1 MLRYII
7 KRLISLIPVL
17 IIVSIMLFTLTKLMP
32 GDPAKHMLNPGL
44 KAEQFKVAYE
54 AMRKKLGL
62 DQPYPVQYFKWIA
75 NTLSGEFG
83 WSSLYNRPVKEAVAE
98 PMKNTVILNI
108 LIIILDLGITLPVGI
123 YCAVKRGSAF
133 DRFWQVFSLATY
145 SMPSFFVALTLIFIV
160 SIKLKLLPAGG
171 MPISAYG
178 KDFYYYTSWLKYML
192 LPAITLTIIG
202 LAGTIRYVRNSM
214 LDALSE
220 DYIRTARSKGLSEKV
235 VIYSHAFRNAL
246 IPISTIFIWT
256 IFSLFSGAAIT
267 ETIFAWNGIGRVL
280 VKAVGNRDIMLVC
293 TMNLFFSVLSIAANF
308 VADLTYG
315 FIDPRIKL
323 E

>member
-7 KRLISLIPVL
+7 KRMISLIPVI
-17 IIVSIMLFTLTKLMP
+17 IIVSIMLFSLTKLMP
-32 GDPAKHMLNPGL
+32 GDPAKHMINPAL

-54 AMRKKLGL
+54 AMRRKLGS
-62 DQPYPVQYFKWIA
+62 DQPYPVQYFKWIS
-75 NTLSGEFG
+75 NTIRGEFG

-98 PMKNTVILNI
+98 PIKNTVILNI
-108 LIIILDLGITLPVGI
+108 LVILLDLAITIPVGI
-123 YCAVKRGSAF
+123 YCAVKRGSFF

-160 SIKLKLLPAGG
+160 AIKLKLLPAGG

-178 KDFYYYTSWLKYML
+178 KDFYYYTSWFKYML

-256 IFSLFSGAAIT
+256 IFSLFSGSAIT

-280 VKAVGNRDIMLVC
+280 VKAVQNRDIMLVC
-293 TMNLFFSVLSIAANF
+293 TMNLFFSVLSIVANF

>member
-1 MLRYII
+1 MFRYII
-7 KRLISLIPVL
+7 KRFISLIPVIL
-17 IIVSIMLFTLTKLMP
+17 IVSIMLFGLTKMMP
-32 GDPAKHMLNPGL
+32 GDPAKHMINPGL
-44 KAEQFKVAYE
+44 KAEQFNAAYK

-62 DQPYPVQYFKWIA
+62 DDSYFVQYFRWIA
-75 NTLSGEFG
+75 NTAKGDFG
-83 WSSLYNRPVKEAVAE
+83 WSSLYNRPVRDAVAG
-98 PMKNTVILNI
+98 PMKNTIILNI
-108 LIIILDLGITLPVGI
+108 LVIILDLGITIPIGI
-123 YCAVKRGSAF
+123 LCAVKRGSFF
-133 DRFWQVFSLATY
+133 DRFWAVFSLATY
-145 SMPSFFVALTLIFIV
+145 SMPSFFVALTLIFFIA
-160 SIKLKLLPAGG
+160 ITLKLLPAGG

-178 KDFYYYTSWLKYML
+178 KDFSYYVSWLKYMA
-192 LPAITLTIIG
+192 LPAITLVIIG
-202 LAGTIRYVRNSM
+202 LAGTIRYVRNAM

-267 ETIFAWNGIGRVL
+267 ETIFAWDGIGRVL
-280 VKAVGNRDIMLVC
+280 VRAVSNRDIMLVC
-293 TMNLFFSVLSIAANF
+293 TMNMFFSLLSIAANF

>member
-1 MLRYII
+1 MFKYII
-7 KRLISLIPVL
+7 KRLISLLPVL
-17 IIVSIMLFTLTKLMP
+17 IIVSIMLFALTKMMP
-32 GDPAKHMLNPGL
+32 GDPAKHMINPGL
-44 KAEQFKVAYE
+44 KAEQYKVAYE

-62 DQPYPVQYFKWIA
+62 DQPYPVQYFKWIG
-75 NTLSGEFG
+75 NTLRGEFG

-108 LIIILDLGITLPVGI
+108 LVILLDLGITIPVGI
-123 YCAVKRGSAF
+123 YCAVKRGSPF

-145 SMPSFFVALTLIFIV
+145 SMPSFFVALSLIFIIA
-160 SIKLKLLPAGG
+160 IKLKLLPAGG

-202 LAGTIRYVRNSM
+202 LAGTIRYVRNAM
-214 LDALSE
+214 LDALNE

-293 TMNLFFSVLSIAANF
+293 TMNLFFSMLSIAANF

>member
-1 MLRYII
+1 
-7 KRLISLIPVL
+7 
-17 IIVSIMLFTLTKLMP
+17 MLFTLTKLMP

>member
-7 KRLISLIPVL
+7 KRLISLIPVI
-17 IIVSIMLFTLTKLMP
+17 IIVSIMLFALTKMMP

-44 KAEQFKVAYE
+44 KLEQYE
-54 AMRKKLGL
+54 AAYNAMRIKLGL
-62 DQPYPVQYFKWIA
+62 DQSYFVQYFRWVG
-75 NTLSGEFG
+75 NTIQGEFG
-83 WSSLYNRPVKEAVAE
+83 WSSLYNRPVKDAVAE
-98 PMKNTVILNI
+98 PMQNTIILNI
-108 LIIILDLGITLPVGI
+108 LVIILDLALTIPVGI
-123 YCAVKRGSAF
+123 YCAVKRGSIF

-145 SMPSFFVALTLIFIV
+145 SMPSFFVALSLIFFIAL
-160 SIKLKLLPAGG
+160 KLKLLPAGG
-171 MPISAYG
+171 MPITAYG

-192 LPAITLTIIG
+192 LPAITLVIIG
-202 LAGTIRYVRNSM
+202 IAGTIRYVRNAM
-214 LDALSE
+214 LDALNE

-267 ETIFAWNGIGRVL
+267 ETIFAWNGLGRVL
-280 VKAVGNRDIMLVC
+280 VKAVSNRDIQLVC
-293 TMNLFFSVLSIAANF
+293 TMNLFFSMLSIFSNF